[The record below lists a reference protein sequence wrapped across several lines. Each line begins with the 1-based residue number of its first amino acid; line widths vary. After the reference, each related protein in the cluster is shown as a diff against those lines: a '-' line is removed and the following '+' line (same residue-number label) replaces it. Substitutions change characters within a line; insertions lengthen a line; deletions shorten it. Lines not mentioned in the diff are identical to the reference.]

1 MKISSILSPGRTLCR
16 LKASSKKRAIELAA
30 AFIADN
36 DERIEESELYRLLIA
51 REKISSTGL
60 GFGIALPHCRMANCT
75 GIMGTLI
82 TLEQPVDF
90 EAMDDQWVTT
100 LFVLIVPEKE
110 MNAHLEVLA
119 MLVEKFQTS
128 VFRDKLLAAESASDL
143 YLAAISESKGQ
154 TV

>member
-1 MKISSILSPGRTLCR
+1 MKIASILSPARTLCR
-16 LKASSKKRAIELAA
+16 LNASSKKRAIELAA

-51 REKISSTGL
+51 REKISPTGL

-82 TLEQPVDF
+82 TLEHPVDF
-90 EAMDDQWVTT
+90 EAIDDQLVTT

-110 MNAHLEVLA
+110 MTAHLEVLA

-128 VFRDKLLAAESASDL
+128 VFRDKLLAAESANDL
-143 YLAAISESKGQ
+143 YLAAIAEP
-154 TV
+154 

>member
-1 MKISSILSPGRTLCR
+1 MKIASILSPGRTLCR

-60 GFGIALPHCRMANCT
+60 GYGIALPHCRMADCT

-143 YLAAISESKGQ
+143 YLAAISKPKGQ

>member
-1 MKISSILSPGRTLCR
+1 MKIASILSPGRALCR

-143 YLAAISESKGQ
+143 YLAAISEPKGQ

>member
-1 MKISSILSPGRTLCR
+1 MKIASILSPGRTLCR

-60 GFGIALPHCRMANCT
+60 GYGIALPHCRMANCT

>member
-1 MKISSILSPGRTLCR
+1 MKIASILSPGRTLCR

-36 DERIEESELYRLLIA
+36 DERIEKSELYRLLIA

-143 YLAAISESKGQ
+143 YLAAISEPKGQ

>member
-1 MKISSILSPGRTLCR
+1 MKIASILSPGRTLCR

-90 EAMDDQWVTT
+90 EAMDAQWVTT

-110 MNAHLEVLA
+110 MNAHLEALA